1 MTDAGLHRSIEAV
14 WRMESTRLIAAL
26 VRMTHD
32 VALAEDL
39 AQDALVAALSQWP
52 DAGLPTS
59 PGAWLMAVAKRRAID
74 GFRRRDRQDAAYAD
88 IAERDGG
95 RLVDDI
101 EAAVDH
107 VDDDVLRLMFICCH
121 PALGADAQV
130 SLTLRLLA
138 GLTTGEIARC
148 FLTSESTIS
157 ARITRAKKA
166 LAAVEAPME
175 EPADDERGE
184 RLAGVMRVVY
194 LLFNEGYSA
203 TAGDDLLRPTLCEEA
218 IRLGRILTGLVPDDP
233 EVLGLVALMEL
244 QHSRAA
250 ARTDAGGVPVL
261 LPAQDRS
268 RWDGLL
274 IRRGL
279 AALDRATTSGRVVG
293 PYVLQ
298 AEIAACHAR
307 ACTADDT
314 DWARIAEVYAVLAGV
329 TGSAV
334 VELNRVVAVSFA
346 DGPEAAL
353 ALLDGSDLSAALA
366 GYHLLPSVRGDLLAR
381 VGRTDEARAELEAAA
396 SLTSNDRERRMLLQR
411 AAALDRPEEA
421 AS

>member
-1 MTDAGLHRSIEAV
+1 MSADPHLAIETI
-14 WRMESTRLIAAL
+14 WRLESTRLIAAL
-26 VRMTHD
+26 VRITRD
-32 VALAEDL
+32 VGLAEDL

-52 DAGLPTS
+52 ETGLPDK

-74 GFRRRDRQDAAYAD
+74 GFRRRERQDAIHAEM
-88 IAERDGG
+88 AERDTGVV
-95 RLVDDI
+95 VDDI
-101 EAAVDH
+101 ADAVDH
-107 VDDDVLRLMFICCH
+107 VEDDVLGLMFFCCH

-130 SLTLRLLA
+130 SLTLRLMA
-138 GLTTGEIARC
+138 GLTTAEIARS
-148 FLTSESTIS
+148 FLTSESTIA
-157 ARITRAKKA
+157 ARITRAKKT
-166 LAAVEAPME
+166 LARVAAPME
-175 EPADDERGE
+175 EPVGAERDER
-184 RLAGVMRVVY
+184 LVGVMRVVY

-203 TAGDDLLRPTLCEEA
+203 TAGDDWMRVDLCAEA
-218 IRLGRILTGLVPDDP
+218 VRLGRVLAGLVPTEP
-233 EVLGLVALMEL
+233 EVHGLVALMEL

-250 ARTDAGGVPVL
+250 ARTAADGTPVL
-261 LPAQDRS
+261 LLEQDRS

-279 AALDRATTSGRVVG
+279 AALDRATSMGTAVG

-307 ACTADDT
+307 ARTAGET
-314 DWARIAEVYAVLAGV
+314 SWSRIAEVYAVLAGV

-353 ALLDGSDLSAALA
+353 ALLDAADLSALA

-381 VGRTDEARAELEAAA
+381 VGRTDDARAELEVAA
-396 SLTSNDRERRMLLQR
+396 SLTSNDRERALLLQK
-411 AAALDRPEEA
+411 AAALHPQEGMA
-421 AS
+421 P

>member
-1 MTDAGLHRSIEAV
+1 MAAADTHRAIEAV
-14 WRMESTRLIAAL
+14 WRIEGPRLIDGLARI
-26 VRMTHD
+26 VRD
-32 VALAEDL
+32 IGIAEDL

-52 DAGLPTS
+52 ETGLPDK

-74 GFRRRDRQDAAYAD
+74 GFRRRERQDAIHAEM
-88 IAERDGG
+88 AERDTGVV
-95 RLVDDI
+95 VDDI
-101 EAAVDH
+101 ADAVDH
-107 VDDDVLRLMFICCH
+107 VEDDVLRLMFICCH

-130 SLTLRLLA
+130 SLTLRLMA
-138 GLTTGEIARC
+138 GLTTAEIARS
-148 FLTSESTIS
+148 FLTSESTIA
-157 ARITRAKKA
+157 ARITRAKKT
-166 LAAVEAPME
+166 LARVAAPME
-175 EPADDERGE
+175 EPVGAERDER
-184 RLAGVMRVVY
+184 LVGVMRVVY

-203 TAGDDLLRPTLCEEA
+203 TAGDDWMRVDLCAEA
-218 IRLGRILTGLVPDDP
+218 VRLGRVLAGPVPTEP
-233 EVLGLVALMEL
+233 EVHGLVALMEL

-250 ARTDAGGVPVL
+250 ARTAADGTPVL
-261 LPAQDRS
+261 LLEQDRS

-279 AALDRATTSGRVVG
+279 AALDRATSMGKAVG

-307 ACTADDT
+307 ARTADET
-314 DWARIAEVYAVLAGV
+314 SWSRIAEVYAVLAGV

-353 ALLDGSDLSAALA
+353 ALLDAADLSALA

-381 VGRTDEARAELEAAA
+381 VGRTDDARAELEVAA
-396 SLTSNDRERRMLLQR
+396 SLTSNDRERALLLQK
-411 AAALDRPEEA
+411 AAALHPQEGMA
-421 AS
+421 P